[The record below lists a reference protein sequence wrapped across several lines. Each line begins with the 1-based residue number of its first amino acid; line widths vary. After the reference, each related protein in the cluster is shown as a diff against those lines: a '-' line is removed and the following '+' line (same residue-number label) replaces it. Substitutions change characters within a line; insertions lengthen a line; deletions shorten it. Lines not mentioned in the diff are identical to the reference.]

1 MSSEPNEP
9 IDADGPIVQSAIE
22 RIEAAFDL
30 DSHVTPAQAAVTPAQ
45 AGVQRLHNDLRS
57 LLINRIT
64 ELLARNPEKL
74 MAILYRID
82 VKEGAV
88 NEIMSKSFPTEV
100 PIHLADLVIARQLEK
115 ARTRAEHRSSRDVQG
130 ASE

>member
-115 ARTRAEHRSSRDVQG
+115 ARTRAEHRSSRDAQG
-130 ASE
+130 ENE

>member
-1 MSSEPNEP
+1 
-9 IDADGPIVQSAIE
+9 
-22 RIEAAFDL
+22 
-30 DSHVTPAQAAVTPAQ
+30 
-45 AGVQRLHNDLRS
+45 
-57 LLINRIT
+57 
-64 ELLARNPEKL
+64 